1 MINFFISEAPLT
13 FAPHFLMHSTTVSF
27 RTIAQKKQEFEI
39 ALPQNNLNKGK
50 FLTDL
55 FDQRQVF
62 TYLKET
68 TGFMVEG
75 ILAQNGGV
83 FERLLWSEIHQS

>member
-1 MINFFISEAPLT
+1 
-13 FAPHFLMHSTTVSF
+13 MHSTTVSF

-55 FDQRQVF
+55 FDQRRVLP
-62 TYLKET
+62 T
-68 TGFMVEG
+68 
-75 ILAQNGGV
+75 
-83 FERLLWSEIHQS
+83 